1 MALTAGLKTPR
12 DMLAKL
18 HTEHSRLKTT
28 VTSGDLM
35 NFAITGYHLIE
46 WIKKN
51 PSTAA
56 TVKSDLEAMYR
67 NPDIGVCRDIANES
81 KHFALKN
88 DYEDRVADKT
98 SAISGYGV
106 GGYGKGPYGIGEESI
121 VVVLLDGTRFDSLTW
136 AQRIVDAWDA
146 FFSKHGL

>member
-12 DMLAKL
+12 DMLAKR
-18 HTEHSRLKTT
+18 HTKHSRLKTT

-106 GGYGKGPYGIGEESI
+106 GGRRQLAYGAGENGSGGERVEARRVESLPGP
-121 VVVLLDGTRFDSLTW
+121 L
-136 AQRIVDAWDA
+136 
-146 FFSKHGL
+146 

>member
-1 MALTAGLKTPR
+1 MIRRPPR
-12 DMLAKL
+12 STLFPY
-18 HTEHSRLKTT
+18 TT
-28 VTSGDLM
+28 LFRS
-35 NFAITGYHLIE
+35 
-46 WIKKN
+46 IKKN

-106 GGYGKGPYGIGEESI
+106 GGEGKRPYGLGEKAI
-121 VVVLLDGTRFDSLTW
+121 VVGVLERN
-136 AQRIVDAWDA
+136 RVDART
-146 FFSKHGL
+146 L

>member
-1 MALTAGLKTPR
+1 MSLTAGLKAPR

-35 NFAITGYHLIE
+35 NFAITGYHLME
-46 WIKKN
+46 WIERN
-51 PSTAA
+51 PA
-56 TVKSDLEAMYR
+56 TPVMAQNELEAMYR
-67 NPDIGVCRDIANES
+67 NTDIGVCRDITNEI
-81 KHFALKN
+81 KHFKLKKG
-88 DYEDRVADKT
+88 YKDRVTDKT
-98 SAISGYGV
+98 SAVSGYGD

-121 VVVLLDGTRFDSLTW
+121 VVVLLDGTRFDSLPW
-136 AQRIVDAWDA
+136 AQRVVDAWDA

>member
-88 DYEDRVADKT
+88 HYEDRV
-98 SAISGYGV
+98 
-106 GGYGKGPYGIGEESI
+106 GYGKGPYGIGEESI

-136 AQRIVDAWDA
+136 AQRVMDAWDA

>member
-1 MALTAGLKTPR
+1 MSLTAGLKTPR

-18 HTEHSRLKTT
+18 HTEHSRLKTS

-46 WIKKN
+46 WIRKN
-51 PSTAA
+51 PSTSVTA
-56 TVKSDLEAMYR
+56 KNELEAMYR
-67 NPDIGVCRDIANES
+67 NPDIGVCRDITNEA
-81 KHFALKN
+81 KHFTLKK
-88 DYEDRVADKT
+88 DYEDRVTEKT
-98 SAISGYGV
+98 SAIGGYGV

-121 VVVLLDGTRFDSLTW
+121 VVVLLDRTRFDSLTW
-136 AQRIVDAWDA
+136 AQRVVDAWEA

>member
-106 GGYGKGPYGIGEESI
+106 GGEGKRSFRTCEYTN
-121 VVVLLDGTRFDSLTW
+121 VVVRDYGTS
-136 AQRIVDAWDA
+136 
-146 FFSKHGL
+146 